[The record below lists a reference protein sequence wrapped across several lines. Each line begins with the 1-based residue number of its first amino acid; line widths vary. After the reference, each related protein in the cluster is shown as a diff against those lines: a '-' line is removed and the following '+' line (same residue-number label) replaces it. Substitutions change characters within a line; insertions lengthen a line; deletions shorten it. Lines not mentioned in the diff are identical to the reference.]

1 MSIPRNATIIKK
13 KGEYKLT
20 IISFFR
26 IHYLRGVE
34 LMEIFK
40 IVITSLVSLAI
51 LFILT
56 KLMGNRQV
64 SELTMFDYV
73 IGISIG
79 SVAAEMAT
87 DLRKP
92 VYGVVAMSVYTIMA
106 IAISFVTA
114 RNMKLRRIFF
124 GRTITIM
131 QNGKIEK
138 NALKKARLDISDFLV
153 QARTAGYFDISDI
166 NFAVLEPNGK
176 ISFLPFAHKRPAT
189 PEDLSVVPESDSF
202 CYNVIT
208 DGVILYENLRKI
220 DLNEEWLFKNLKIY
234 GKKQEDIL
242 LATVDCN
249 KRLKIFPK

>member
-1 MSIPRNATIIKK
+1 
-13 KGEYKLT
+13 
-20 IISFFR
+20 
-26 IHYLRGVE
+26 
-34 LMEIFK
+34 MEILK

-79 SVAAEMAT
+79 SIAAEMAT
-87 DLRKP
+87 DLKNP
-92 VYGVVAMSVYTIMA
+92 LYGVVAMSVYTIMA
-106 IAISFVTA
+106 IVISLATA
-114 RNMKLRRIFF
+114 KNMKLRRIFF

-138 NALKKARLDISDFLV
+138 NALKKAHLDISDFLV

-176 ISFLPFAHKRPAT
+176 ISFLPFSHKRPAT
-189 PEDLSVVPESDSF
+189 PEDLSVVPEKDGF
-202 CYNVIT
+202 CYNIIA
-208 DGVILYENLRKI
+208 DGVVLYDNLKKI
-220 DLNEEWLFKNLKIY
+220 GLDEEWLSSCLKLND
-234 GKKQEDIL
+234 KKQEDIL
-242 LATVDCN
+242 LATVDGN
-249 KRLKIFPK
+249 KQLKIFLK